1 MKTLI
6 LLRHAKS
13 SWANPEM
20 GDIDR
25 PLNKRGK
32 RAASLLGDWIRAEG
46 LLPDEVLCSPARRTR
61 ETYERLALA
70 PEPTLRDDIYEA
82 PPGALMS
89 AVQEA
94 AGNTV
99 LLVGHNP
106 GIGTLAQILAEKT
119 PAHPRFDDYP
129 TGALTVLRFD
139 LEDWQELQPG
149 SGDVTAFLT
158 PHELAPS
165 E

>member
-32 RAASLLGDWIRAEG
+32 RAAALLGDWMRGEG

-61 ETYERLALA
+61 ETYERLSLA
-70 PEPTLRDDIYEA
+70 PEPTLREDIYEA

-94 AGNTV
+94 TGKTV
-99 LLVGHNP
+99 LMVGHNP
-106 GIGTLAQILAEKT
+106 GIGTLAQILADKT
-119 PAHPRFDDYP
+119 PDHPRFDDYP

-139 LEDWQELQPG
+139 LKDWQDLQPG
-149 SGDVTAFLT
+149 SGKVAAFLT